1 MKELGKIISIENSR
15 GIVELSPH
23 GGCKNCALNNICH
36 ATGQGKRVLPVRL
49 RGKTYDPGDTVEI
62 ETPARSHIMA
72 AFLVFILPLILS
84 MTAYG
89 LVYTLTKNQGYS
101 LVGFATAFVLS
112 EFLIAWIDKHFGK
125 SRFFEPS
132 IVQKLDKRIS

>member
-1 MKELGKIISIENSR
+1 MKELGRIISIENSS

-23 GGCKNCALNNICH
+23 GGCKNCAMNNVCH
-36 ATGQGKRVLPVRL
+36 TTGEGKRVLPVRL
-49 RGKTYDPGDTVEI
+49 RGEIYNPGDTVEI

-84 MTAYG
+84 IAAYG
-89 LVYTLTKNQGYS
+89 LVYTTTKSQGYGIA
-101 LVGFATAFVLS
+101 GFAAAFVLS

-125 SRFFEPS
+125 SRFFEPF
-132 IVQKLDKRIS
+132 IVQRLGKRI

>member
-1 MKELGKIISIENSR
+1 MKELGRVISIENSK

-23 GGCKNCALNNICH
+23 GGCKNCAMNNVCH
-36 ATGQGKRVLPVRL
+36 TTGEGKRVLSVRL
-49 RGKTYDPGDTVEI
+49 RGKMYNPGDTVGI
-62 ETPARSHIMA
+62 ETPARSHITA

-84 MTAYG
+84 MAAYG
-89 LVYTLTKNQGYS
+89 LVYTATKNQGYG
-101 LVGFATAFVLS
+101 LAGFAVAFILS

-132 IVQKLDKRIS
+132 IVQKLGKGI